1 MLKLTNAFADKAIFV
16 RPGDVMSVQQ
26 TDDCTLVFL
35 SKDVVHEVK
44 EEAEAIVRYLVSKSD
59 WDGNDK
65 YDTINVRNINRDNTL
80 SDFDDICDLLD
91 YAYLYLKKQ
100 IQEGEEKIKK
110 GENVYEGTLKRY
122 KELMESHGKFSK
134 NLVSLTVREIE

>member
-1 MLKLTNAFADKAIFV
+1 MLKLTNAFAPKDIFV
-16 RPGDVMSVQQ
+16 RPSEIMSVQQ
-26 TDDCTLVFL
+26 TDDCTLIFL
-35 SKDVVHEVK
+35 GNNVVHEVK

-122 KELMESHGKFSK
+122 KELMDSHGKFSK
-134 NLVSLTVREIE
+134 NLVSITVREVE